1 MSKLYE
7 GTKTDFSAK
16 NEHIE
21 ETFKMLDVLTKS
33 GSVESEE
40 KEKDVKKSI
49 LNPEM
54 MGLNTP
60 EHNLEQLKEF
70 GMSFGELHVNQKNYL
85 LIERISSYNSND
97 RTVETRRH
105 ADFLKKRCKSFAEY
119 LALAELLGYIKNKT
133 YSELESDLKPLY
145 FALKLC
151 KMYFS
156 NKLCIRMSFQK
167 NGPINLIVQ

>member
-70 GMSFGELHVNQKNYL
+70 GMSFGELHVNQKKWF
-85 LIERISSYNSND
+85 ID
-97 RTVETRRH
+97 RE
-105 ADFLKKRCKSFAEY
+105 DIQL
-119 LALAELLGYIKNKT
+119 
-133 YSELESDLKPLY
+133 
-145 FALKLC
+145 
-151 KMYFS
+151 
-156 NKLCIRMSFQK
+156 Q
-167 NGPINLIVQ
+167 